1 MRRAPHMTHM
11 SSDDYVIGKRM
22 CEDMT
27 AEAFKSNFPK
37 VTGRTVEIVGVEDPP
52 DVIALIDGVETGL
65 ELTAIMAAGAE
76 DIVLGMHRLAK
87 QKHEKYDRR
96 ALFGVRPMI
105 LLGHLT
111 WPAIGTKERE
121 SLTMEAMYQA
131 MATYPALWNV
141 WEEVDGMYDP
151 SDFDG
156 FGFSEVWLMDDG
168 MKHTSRRDPRAPADF
183 FCFAPSE
190 QGGFWELE
198 RKRRPPYWHL
208 YAGY

>member
-1 MRRAPHMTHM
+1 VRGH
-11 SSDDYVIGKRM
+11 D
-22 CEDMT
+22 
-27 AEAFKSNFPK
+27 AEAFESDFPK
-37 VTGRTVEIVGVEDPP
+37 VTGRTVEIVGGEDPP
-52 DVIALIDGVETGL
+52 DVIALIDGVEAGV

-96 ALFGVRPMI
+96 ALFGARPMI
-105 LLGHLT
+105 LVGHLT

-121 SLTMEAMYQA
+121 NLTMEAMYQA
-131 MATYPALWNV
+131 MATYPALWDV

-156 FGFSEVWLMDDG
+156 LGFSEIWLMDDG
-168 MKHTSRRDPRAPADF
+168 MKYTSRRDPRAPADF

>member
-1 MRRAPHMTHM
+1 MTYM

-27 AEAFKSNFPK
+27 AEAFESDFPK
-37 VTGRTVEIVGVEDPP
+37 VTGRSVKVVGREDPP
-52 DVIALIDGVETGL
+52 DVIAVIDGVETGV
-65 ELTAIMAAGAE
+65 ELTAIMAASAQ

-96 ALFGVRPMI
+96 ALFSVRPMI

-111 WPAIGTKERE
+111 WPAISTKERDN
-121 SLTMEAMYQA
+121 LTMDAMRQA
-131 MATYPALWNV
+131 IATFPALWDV

-156 FGFSEVWLMDDG
+156 IGFSEIWLMDDG
-168 MKHTSRRDPRAPADF
+168 MKYTSRRDPRAPADF

-190 QGGFWELE
+190 QGGFWQLE
-198 RKRRPPYWHL
+198 RKRRHPYWHL
-208 YAGY
+208 YAGD

>member
-1 MRRAPHMTHM
+1 MTHM

-27 AEAFKSNFPK
+27 AEAFASDFPK
-37 VTGRTVEIVGVEDPP
+37 VTGRTVEIVGGDDPP
-52 DVIALIDGVETGL
+52 DVIALIDGAETGV
-65 ELTAIMAAGAE
+65 ELTAIMAASAE
-76 DIVLGMHRLAK
+76 DIVLGMHRLAT
-87 QKHEKYDRR
+87 QKHEKYNRR
-96 ALFGVRPMI
+96 GLFGARRMI

-121 SLTMEAMYQA
+121 NLTMEAMYQA
-131 MATYPALWNV
+131 MATYPALWDV

-156 FGFSEVWLMDDG
+156 FGFSEIWLMDDG
-168 MKHTSRRDPRAPADF
+168 MKYTSPRDPRAPADF